1 MKRHYTAI
9 FQPEKVGYSV
19 WLNDV
24 RGVISQGDSLDEAI
38 ANIKD
43 ALALCIECNG
53 ELPES
58 CFADDIL
65 LEEGQFSL
73 PIEFDCNEFNT

>member
-43 ALALCIECNG
+43 ALALCIGGKKCIKKHFHKN
-53 ELPES
+53 
-58 CFADDIL
+58 
-65 LEEGQFSL
+65 
-73 PIEFDCNEFNT
+73 